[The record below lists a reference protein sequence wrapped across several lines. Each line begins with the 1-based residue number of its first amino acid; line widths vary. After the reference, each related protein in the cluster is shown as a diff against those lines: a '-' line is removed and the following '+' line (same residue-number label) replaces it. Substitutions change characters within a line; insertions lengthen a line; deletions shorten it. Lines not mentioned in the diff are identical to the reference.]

1 MREDSEVGM
10 FTNPGRNSRE
20 RRTAM
25 QGAIL
30 GNVETYE
37 VRNIRGKT

>member
-1 MREDSEVGM
+1 MREGSEVGM
-10 FTNPGRNSRE
+10 FTNLGRNSGE
-20 RRTAM
+20 RGTAM

-37 VRNIRGKT
+37 AT

>member
-1 MREDSEVGM
+1 MREGSEVGM
-10 FTNPGRNSRE
+10 FTNLGLNSGGRGG
-20 RRTAM
+20 TAT

-37 VRNIRGKT
+37 AT